1 MRRSIVL
8 LAACVAW
15 AGLSACG
22 GAPSGGTSGDA
33 DVAAVVDRVKS
44 GMEGQAAA
52 GQAMSAQSATVAAA
66 RDEAAKAL
74 GVPPEQATI
83 EKVEPVQWND
93 ASLGCAEPGKTAAQV
108 ITPGLR
114 IVVVAGGQRRE
125 VHTDA
130 SGGRMVVCQNPSQ

>member
-1 MRRSIVL
+1 MRRSIL
-8 LAACVAW
+8 TITACVAW
-15 AGLSACG
+15 AAIAACG
-22 GAPSGGTSGDA
+22 GAPGGTSPDA
-33 DVAAVVDRVKS
+33 DVASVVDRVKG
-44 GMEGQAAA
+44 GMESQAAA
-52 GQAMSAQSATVAAA
+52 GQAFSAQSATVAAA

-114 IVVVAGGQRRE
+114 IVIAAAGQRRE
-125 VHTDA
+125 VHADSA
-130 SGGRMVVCQNPSQ
+130 GRMVVCQNPSQ